1 MLVPGIEITE
11 IPVTPHMTWAFAT
24 FRDDQGVT
32 ATIELGRS
40 RTNTGYDR
48 ILADM
53 VKSLSEVE
61 IPDDTVVENLLGLD
75 TTNLQ
80 SDFTLACIVSAVRS
94 AIFEFDCLHKGISLS
109 KALGSENTH
118 SVALYANV
126 NHSALRGR
134 NPHHFARASSLAVED
149 GFTIVKCAAFDYMPA
164 SPVKDNTMEAAQ
176 YGLDQV
182 AEVRRA
188 VGPDIEVLV
197 DCHSRF
203 DEQTAPEIAKK
214 LAEYDVGWF
223 EEPLQP
229 TTDLDGLAR
238 VASQVDIPTAGGED
252 GYGEHFFERL
262 IESGASAIAMPDV
275 KVCGGTTE
283 THRAAMAATRA
294 GGRVSLHGP
303 SGPLSQLAGAHVTAA
318 TTPKAMPMEYAANQV
333 PWRSEVTTPPEH
345 IHAGRLM
352 LPTNPGTGATL
363 DDKVVARRGKR
374 WSI

>member
-1 MLVPGIEITE
+1 MLVPGIELTE
-11 IPVTPHMTWAFAT
+11 IPVTDHMTWAFAT
-24 FRDDQGVT
+24 FRDDQGIT
-32 ATIELGRS
+32 ATIELGRP
-40 RTNTGYDR
+40 RTDARYDR

-53 VKSLSEVE
+53 VKSLSGVD
-61 IPDDTVVENLLGLD
+61 IPHDTSVENLLGLD
-75 TTNLQ
+75 TNSLQ
-80 SDFTLACIVSAVRS
+80 TDFTLACIVSAVRS
-94 AIFEFDCLHKGISLS
+94 AIFEFDCLHKGASMS
-109 KALGSENTH
+109 EALGSEPTD

-134 NPHHFARASSLAVED
+134 NPHHFARASALAVDD
-149 GFTIVKCAAFDYMPA
+149 GFTIVKCAAFDYLPA

-176 YGLDQV
+176 YGLEQV

-188 VGPDIEVLV
+188 VGTDIEILV

-214 LAEYDVGWF
+214 LAEHDIGWF

-252 GYGEHFFERL
+252 GYGAEFFKRL
-262 IESGASAIAMPDV
+262 VESGASTIAMPDV
-275 KVCGGTTE
+275 KVCGGAAE
-283 THRAAMAATRA
+283 THRSAIAATRA

-303 SGPLSQLAGAHVTAA
+303 SGPLSQLVGAHVTAA
-318 TTPKAMPMEYAANQV
+318 TPNAMPLEYAANQV

-345 IHAGRLM
+345 VHGGRLM
-352 LPTNPGTGATL
+352 LPKNPGTGATL
-363 DDKVVARRGKR
+363 DDKVVAHRGRRWR
-374 WSI
+374 I

>member
-1 MLVPGIEITE
+1 MMLVPGIELTE
-11 IPVTPHMTWAFAT
+11 IPVTDHMTWAFAT

-40 RTNTGYDR
+40 RTDPGYDR

-53 VKSLSEVE
+53 IKSLSGIE
-61 IPDDTVVENLLGLD
+61 IPDDTAVESLLGLD
-75 TTNLQ
+75 TASLQ
-80 SDFTLACIVSAVRS
+80 ADFTLAQIVSAVRS

-109 KALGSENTH
+109 EALGSDLTD

-134 NPHHFARASSLAVED
+134 NPHHFARASALAVDD
-149 GFTIVKCAAFDYMPA
+149 GFTIVKCAAFDYLPA

-214 LAEYDVGWF
+214 LVEHGVGWF

-229 TTDLDGLAR
+229 ITDLDGLAR

-252 GYGEHFFERL
+252 GYGSKFFRQL
-262 IESGASAIAMPDV
+262 VESGASAIAMPDV
-275 KVCGGTTE
+275 KVCGGTAE
-283 THRAAMAATRA
+283 THRSAITATRA

-318 TTPKAMPMEYAANQV
+318 TPNAMPLEYAANQV

-345 IHAGRLM
+345 VHAGRLM
-352 LPTNPGTGATL
+352 LPTDPGTGATL
-363 DDKVVARRGKR
+363 DDKVVARRGR
-374 WSI
+374 SWRQ

>member
-11 IPVTPHMTWAFAT
+11 IPVTDHMTWAFAT
-24 FRDDQGVT
+24 FRDNQGTT

-40 RTNTGYDR
+40 RTDPGYDR
-48 ILADM
+48 TLADI
-53 VKSLSEVE
+53 VNTLSGLE
-61 IPDDTVVENLLGLD
+61 IPNDTAIENLLGLD
-75 TTNLQ
+75 TASLQ
-80 SDFTLACIVSAVRS
+80 ADFTLAQVVSAIRS

-109 KALGSENTH
+109 KAMGSEDTD
-118 SVALYANV
+118 SVAIYANV

-134 NPHHFARASSLAVED
+134 NPHHFARASALAVED
-149 GFTIVKCAAFDYMPA
+149 GFTIVKCAAFDYLPA
-164 SPVKDNTMEAAQ
+164 SPVENNTMDAAQ

-188 VGPDIEVLV
+188 VGPGIEVLI

-203 DEQTAPEIAKK
+203 DEETAPEIARR
-214 LAEYDVGWF
+214 LSEHGVGWF

-229 TTDLDGLAR
+229 TTDLEALAR

-252 GYGEHFFERL
+252 GYGSEFFRQL
-262 IESGASAIAMPDV
+262 VESGASTIAMPDV
-275 KVCGGTTE
+275 KVCGGTAE

-318 TTPKAMPMEYAANQV
+318 TPNAMPLEYAANQI

-345 IHAGRLM
+345 VHAGRLM
-352 LPTNPGTGATL
+352 LPTSPGTGATL
-363 DDKVVARRGKR
+363 DEKVVARRGKR
-374 WSI
+374 WRI

>member
-11 IPVTPHMTWAFAT
+11 IPVTDHMTWAFAT

-40 RTNTGYDR
+40 RTDAGYDST
-48 ILADM
+48 LADI
-53 VKSLSEVE
+53 VKSLSGVE
-61 IPDDTVVENLLGLD
+61 IPDDTAVENLLGLD
-75 TTNLQ
+75 TTTLQ
-80 SDFTLACIVSAVRS
+80 TDFTLACIISAVRS

-109 KALGSENTH
+109 EALGSEGTD
-118 SVALYANV
+118 SVALYANI

-134 NPHHFARASSLAVED
+134 NPHHFARASALAVDD
-149 GFTIVKCAAFDYMPA
+149 GFTIVKCAAFDYLPA
-164 SPVKDNTMEAAQ
+164 SPLKDNTIDAAQ

-203 DEQTAPEIAKK
+203 DEQTAPEIAKR
-214 LAEYDVGWF
+214 LAKHGVGWF

-229 TTDLDGLAR
+229 ITDLNGLAR

-252 GYGEHFFERL
+252 GYGKEFFKRL
-262 IESGASAIAMPDV
+262 VESGASIIAMPDV
-275 KVCGGTTE
+275 KVCGGAAE
-283 THRAAMAATRA
+283 THRSAIAATRA

-303 SGPLSQLAGAHVTAA
+303 SGPLSQLVGAHVTAA
-318 TTPKAMPMEYAANQV
+318 TPNAMPLEYAANQV

-345 IHAGRLM
+345 VHAGRLM
-352 LPTNPGTGATL
+352 LPTSPGTGATL
-363 DDKVVARRGKR
+363 DDKVVAHRGRR
-374 WSI
+374 WSV

>member
-11 IPVTPHMTWAFAT
+11 IPVTDHMTWAFAT

-40 RTNTGYDR
+40 RTDAGYYST
-48 ILADM
+48 LADM
-53 VKSLSEVE
+53 VKSLSGVE
-61 IPDDTVVENLLGLD
+61 IPDDTAVENLLGLD
-75 TTNLQ
+75 TATLQ
-80 SDFTLACIVSAVRS
+80 TDFTLACIISSVRS
-94 AIFEFDCLHKGISLS
+94 AIFEFDCLHKGVSLS
-109 KALGSENTH
+109 EALGSEGTD

-134 NPHHFARASSLAVED
+134 NPHHFARASALAVDD
-149 GFTIVKCAAFDYMPA
+149 GFTIVKCAAFDYLPA
-164 SPVKDNTMEAAQ
+164 SPLKDNTIDAAQ

-203 DEQTAPEIAKK
+203 DEQTAPEIAKR
-214 LAEYDVGWF
+214 LAEHCVGWF

-229 TTDLDGLAR
+229 ITDLNGLAR

-252 GYGEHFFERL
+252 GYGKEFFKRL
-262 IESGASAIAMPDV
+262 VESGASIIAMPDV
-275 KVCGGTTE
+275 KVCGGATE
-283 THRAAMAATRA
+283 THRSAIAATRA

-318 TTPKAMPMEYAANQV
+318 TPNALPLEYAANQV

-345 IHAGRLM
+345 VHAGRLM
-352 LPTNPGTGATL
+352 LPTDPGTGATL
-363 DDKVVARRGKR
+363 DDKVVAHRGRR
-374 WSI
+374 WSV

>member
-1 MLVPGIEITE
+1 MLVPGIELTE
-11 IPVTPHMTWAFAT
+11 IPVTDHMTWAFAT
-24 FRDDQGVT
+24 FRDDQGIT
-32 ATIELGRS
+32 ATIELGRP
-40 RTNTGYDR
+40 RTDARYDR

-53 VKSLSEVE
+53 VKSLSGVD
-61 IPDDTVVENLLGLD
+61 IPHDTSVENLLGLD
-75 TTNLQ
+75 TNSLQ
-80 SDFTLACIVSAVRS
+80 TDFTLACIVSAVRS
-94 AIFEFDCLHKGISLS
+94 AIFEFDCLHKGVSMS
-109 KALGSENTH
+109 EALGSEPTD

-134 NPHHFARASSLAVED
+134 NPHHFARASALAVDD
-149 GFTIVKCAAFDYMPA
+149 GFTIVKCAAFDYLPA

-176 YGLDQV
+176 YGLEQV

-188 VGPDIEVLV
+188 VGTDIEILV

-214 LAEYDVGWF
+214 LAEHDIGWF

-252 GYGEHFFERL
+252 GYGAEFFKRL
-262 IESGASAIAMPDV
+262 VESGASTIAMPDV
-275 KVCGGTTE
+275 KVCGGAAE
-283 THRAAMAATRA
+283 THRSAIAATRA

-303 SGPLSQLAGAHVTAA
+303 SGPLSQLVGAHVTAA
-318 TTPKAMPMEYAANQV
+318 TPNAMPLEYAANQV

-345 IHAGRLM
+345 VHGGRLM
-352 LPTNPGTGATL
+352 LPKNPGTGATL
-363 DDKVVARRGKR
+363 DDKVVAHRGRRWR
-374 WSI
+374 I